1 MTKYIK
7 FAFLTE
13 SNCNNSHFQLVKR
26 EPGFL
31 GVRMWSL
38 YARYFLRHYNEL
50 NHEFDARLKKAYLP
64 ANKYLN
70 LFTSPM
76 MVIIAK

>member
-1 MTKYIK
+1 M
-7 FAFLTE
+7 
-13 SNCNNSHFQLVKR
+13 
-26 EPGFL
+26 L

-38 YARYFLRHYNEL
+38 YARHFLRHYNEM
-50 NHEFDARLKKAYLP
+50 NHEFDARLKRAYIP